1 MNWSDVSKG
10 ELLFSHGTINSCG
23 IMIGC
28 FGSEKIKDNRIK
40 NEIQGRIVIGG
51 AGIDEETFVLINLY
65 NPNTKMG
72 QSKTICELDQ
82 LLGDF
87 CLNSNKKQYLQGISI
102 KSLIQV
108 WDHRVV
114 NPF

>member
-1 MNWSDVSKG
+1 
-10 ELLFSHGTINSCG
+10 
-23 IMIGC
+23 MIGC

-87 CLNSNKKQYLQGISI
+87 CLNSNKKQGISI
-102 KSLIQV
+102 YSLIQV
-108 WDHRVV
+108 WNHWVV

>member
-1 MNWSDVSKG
+1 
-10 ELLFSHGTINSCG
+10 
-23 IMIGC
+23 MIGC
-28 FGSEKIKDNRIK
+28 FGSGKIKDNRIK

-102 KSLIQV
+102 YSLIQV
-108 WDHRVV
+108 WNHWVV

>member
-40 NEIQGRIVIGG
+40 NEIQGRIVIVG

-102 KSLIQV
+102 YSLIQV
-108 WDHRVV
+108 WNHWVV

>member
-1 MNWSDVSKG
+1 
-10 ELLFSHGTINSCG
+10 
-23 IMIGC
+23 MIGC

-40 NEIQGRIVIGG
+40 NEIQCRIVIVD

-65 NPNTKMG
+65 NPNTKTG
-72 QSKTICELDQ
+72 QSKAICELDQ

-87 CLNSNKKQYLQGISI
+87 CLNSNKKQYLQEISI
-102 KSLIQV
+102 YSLIQV
-108 WDHRVV
+108 WNHRVV